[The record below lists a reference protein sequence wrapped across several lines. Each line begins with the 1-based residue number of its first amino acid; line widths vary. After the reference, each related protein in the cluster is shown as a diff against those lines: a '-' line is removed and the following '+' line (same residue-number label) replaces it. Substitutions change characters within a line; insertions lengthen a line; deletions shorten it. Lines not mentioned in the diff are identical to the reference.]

1 MAYEQF
7 VPLPN
12 LNFQINRVL
21 SNGPE
26 GCREE
31 ELWEIAPNLKGFD
44 SHVWYQQ
51 WHKLALRAETQGRF
65 MHAAYYHR
73 MSEFFLPD
81 QNPEKNT
88 SYKAFQRCFYAAVGK
103 ASLEK
108 VAVPYGG
115 GVLSALRMKALR
127 EKGVVVLHG
136 GFDSFME
143 EFYLS
148 LRRLPELGYTVIVFE
163 GPGQGKPLRQGL
175 KMDHQW
181 EKPVSA
187 ILDHFGLDQVCL
199 IGISLG
205 GYLAL
210 RAAAYDPRITR
221 VVAFDVVWDAL
232 AAFAQKFHPDLY
244 EQVVSKKE
252 GEVNAFIEK
261 LRKGNDMVDWMVNH
275 GMYITGGQ
283 SPFEYLYKFSRF
295 TTRDISSLI
304 RQDVLLLAGENDHF
318 VPLEFY
324 FEQKQALINARSI
337 RGRLFLS
344 GEGGDQHCQ
353 IGDLDLAWNKI
364 IDWLDCFYT
373 R

>member
-1 MAYEQF
+1 MPYEQF

-12 LNFQINRVL
+12 INFQINRVL

-31 ELWEIAPNLKGFD
+31 ELWEIAPHLIRFNGD
-44 SHVWYQQ
+44 VWYQQ
-51 WHKLALRAETQGRF
+51 WHKIAQRAESQNRF

-81 QNPEKNT
+81 EHPEKNT
-88 SYKAFQRCFYAAVGK
+88 SYGAFERCFYGAVGED
-103 ASLEK
+103 SLER
-108 VAVPYGG
+108 VAVPYGAG
-115 GVLSALRMKALR
+115 ALPALRMKAAR
-127 EKGVVVLHG
+127 EKGVVLLHG

-148 LRRLPELGYTVIVFE
+148 IRRLPDLGYTVIVFE
-163 GPGQGKPLRQGL
+163 GPGQGNPLRQGL
-175 KMDHQW
+175 KMDHRW
-181 EKPVSA
+181 EKPVGA
-187 ILDHFGLDQVCL
+187 VLDHFDLDGVCL

-221 VVAFDVVWDAL
+221 VAAFDVVWDAL

-244 EQVVSKKE
+244 DLVVSKKG
-252 GEVNAFIEK
+252 GEVNALIDQ
-261 LRKGNDMVDWMVNH
+261 LRKANDMVDWMVNH
-275 GMYITGGQ
+275 GMYIMGGQ
-283 SPFEYLYKFSRF
+283 SPFEYLYKFSKF
-295 TTRDISSLI
+295 HTREISPLI

-318 VPLEFY
+318 VPREFY
-324 FEQKQALINARSI
+324 YEQKRALVNARSI
-337 RGRLFLS
+337 SGRLFPE

-353 IGDLDLAWNKI
+353 IGDLDLAWNEI
-364 IDWLDCFYT
+364 INWLNQFYT
-373 R
+373 K

>member
-26 GCREE
+26 GCRED
-31 ELWEIAPNLKGFD
+31 ELWEIAPHLVRFNGD
-44 SHVWYQQ
+44 VWYQQ
-51 WHKLALRAETQGRF
+51 WHKLAQRAESQARF

-81 QNPEKNT
+81 EHLNKNT
-88 SYKAFQRCFYAAVGK
+88 SYEAFARCFYEAVEK
-103 ASLEK
+103 APLER
-108 VAVPYGG
+108 VAVPYED
-115 GVLSALRMKALR
+115 GVLSALRMKARR

-148 LRRLPELGYTVIVFE
+148 LRRLPPLGYTVIVFE
-163 GPGQGKPLRQGL
+163 GPGQGKSLRQGL
-175 KMDHQW
+175 KMDHRW
-181 EKPVSA
+181 EKPVGA
-187 ILDHFGLDQVCL
+187 VLDHFDLDGVCL

-210 RAAAYDPRITR
+210 RAAAYDPRIAR

-232 AAFAQKFHPDLY
+232 AAFAQKFHGDLY
-244 EQVVSKKE
+244 DLVVSEKA
-252 GEVNAFIEK
+252 GEVNALIAALQK
-261 LRKGNDMVDWMVNH
+261 NNDMVEWMVNH
-275 GMYITGGQ
+275 GMYITGGK
-283 SPFEYLYKFSRF
+283 SPFEYLHKFSRF
-295 TTRDISSLI
+295 TTRELSPLI

-318 VPLEFY
+318 VPREFY
-324 FEQKQALINARSI
+324 YEQERALVNARSVG
-337 RGRLFLS
+337 GRLFLA
-344 GEGGDQHCQ
+344 GEGGEQHCQ
-353 IGDLDLAWNKI
+353 IGDLDLAWNEI
-364 IDWLDCFYT
+364 IAWLNRFYT
-373 R
+373 H